1 MNTTSTF
8 IHPTASVSSEAVLQ
22 DGVHIGPFCVVEGN
36 VTLGTGTQLVSHVY
50 IKGPVTIGQ
59 HNKLFPFSSI
69 GAPPQDLAY
78 KGSEGIVR
86 IGDNNTI
93 REGVTIHA
101 PTAYADT
108 TISADTVVGNNC
120 LLMVNSHVG
129 HNTVLHN
136 NVILANNA
144 LLAGMCTVFDQAF
157 VSGNVVVH
165 QGCRIGQN
173 VMISGGSRVGRDIPP
188 FMLLSSFYGMI
199 SGLNLIGLRRAGF
212 NSEERAEA
220 KEILKI
226 FMEHK
231 ALNPA
236 KEAISTKFNG
246 RNSRAA
252 EITLNFLSGCRRGIS
267 SFGSWNDEKS
277 GSSSDF

>member
-1 MNTTSTF
+1 MATF
-8 IHPTASVSSEAVLQ
+8 VHPTASVSSEAVLH
-22 DGVHIGPFCVVEGN
+22 DGVHVGAFCVIEGK
-36 VTLGTGTQLVSHVY
+36 VTIGEGTKLVSHVY
-50 IKGPVTIGQ
+50 INGPVSIGKNNVLQ
-59 HNKLFPFSSI
+59 PFSSI
-69 GAPPQDLAY
+69 GAPPQDLGY

-101 PTAYADT
+101 PTAYTDA
-108 TISADTVVGNNC
+108 TISADTVVGNDC
-120 LLMVNSHVG
+120 LLMVNSHVA

-144 LLAGMCTVFDQAF
+144 LLAGMCVVYDQAF
-157 VSGNVVVH
+157 ISGNVVVH
-165 QGCRIGQN
+165 QGCRIGRN

-212 NSEERAEA
+212 TSEERAEA

-236 KEAISTKFNG
+236 KEAIATAFQG
-246 RNSRAA
+246 RNSRSAQ
-252 EITLNFLSGCRRGIS
+252 ITLDFLSGCRRGIS
-267 SFGSWNDEKS
+267 TFGSWNDEKA
-277 GSSSDF
+277 GSTPDF

>member
-1 MNTTSTF
+1 MATF
-8 IHPTASVSSEAVLQ
+8 IHPTATVSPETVLC
-22 DGVHIGPFCVVEGN
+22 DGVYIGAFCVIEGN
-36 VTLGTGTQLVSHVY
+36 VTLGEGTKLVSHVY
-50 IKGPVTIGQ
+50 IKGPVSIGQ
-59 HNKLFPFSSI
+59 NNTFQPFSSI
-69 GAPPQDLAY
+69 GTPPQDLGY
-78 KGSEGIVR
+78 KGAEGIVR
-86 IGDNNTI
+86 IGNNNTI

-108 TISADTVVGNNC
+108 TISADTVIGDNC
-120 LLMVNSHVG
+120 LLMVNSHVA

-144 LLAGMCTVFDQAF
+144 LLAGMCVVYDQAF
-157 VSGNVVVH
+157 ISGNVVIH

-188 FMLLSSFYGMI
+188 FMLLSSFYGMV
-199 SGLNLIGLRRAGF
+199 SGLNLVGLRRAGF
-212 NSEERAEA
+212 TSEERADA

-236 KEAISTKFNG
+236 KEAIVAAFQG
-246 RNSRAA
+246 RNSRTA
-252 EITLNFLSGCRRGIS
+252 EMTLSFLSGCRRGIS
-267 SFGSWNDEKS
+267 TFGSWNDEKG
-277 GSSSDF
+277 GSNPDF